1 MKFISRAT
9 QFHKAIYT
17 YQVEGNE
24 NYEEQLNRQK
34 QKVNDSHFG
43 GYVTRGTNNR
53 IITTYYTD

>member
-17 YQVEGNE
+17 YQIESNE
-24 NYEEQLNRQK
+24 NYEEQLNSQK